1 MLQNECVTLFVFK
14 PVICI
19 FTSCLLV
26 PNNVLVLD
34 VFTMEDVIEKSMHEE
49 TLHEKD
55 FIEQLL
61 IYFYGHIFLL
71 SLMTFCD
78 AQTIF
83 FTNA

>member
-34 VFTMEDVIEKSMHEE
+34 VFTMEDVIEKSMHE
-49 TLHEKD
+49 KD

-61 IYFYGHIFLL
+61 IYFYEHIFLL